1 MRFPRRAFLATLALP
16 AWAQTKAAPPAAG
29 SEWGRY
35 QDPSTEFDVLRLTSP
50 DYESRLVSS
59 PARPIDKRS
68 RTLLYATNRSGSWQP
83 WTVDLSNG
91 RPKPLATVE
100 DFNPASLTLSADDR
114 QAFFQSGQ
122 SLSAIALSTPAPKD
136 LAELRQG
143 FQLSGPL
150 APTEDGTSLFFTETN
165 GSTSEIR
172 RLRLPKGVPETV
184 VEHPAGI
191 LDATPNPKRATI
203 LWRTPQGE
211 LWLSAFDGAGKR
223 QVETAPGR
231 VLQAHWSPDGQS
243 ILYLFESADST
254 QLNAIREQ
262 GLDSRADSLISKTS
276 QFGAFQRNSNA
287 TVFLGAS
294 RGKASPNVLL
304 LLRAT
309 RREFTLC
316 EHKASVPAGLPLAF
330 SPNSQRVVFQSDRHG
345 KPCLYL
351 MNVEKL
357 IEKTDS

>member
-1 MRFPRRAFLATLALP
+1 MRFPRRAFLASLAYP
-16 AWAQTKAAPPAAG
+16 AWAQSKAAPPAPG

-35 QDPSTEFDVLRLTSP
+35 ADPSTEFEVLRLTSP
-50 DYESRLVSS
+50 DYDSRLPVQ
-59 PARPIDKRS
+59 PARAIDKRS
-68 RTLLYATNRSGSWQP
+68 RTLLYATNRTGSWQP
-83 WTVDLSNG
+83 WTIDLTNG
-91 RPKPLATVE
+91 RPKPLSAV
-100 DFNPASLTLSADDR
+100 DNLDPASLTLSSDDR
-114 QAFFQSGQ
+114 QAFYATGST
-122 SLSAIALSTPAPKD
+122 LSAAP
-136 LAELRQG
+136 LANPGGRELAQLREG
-143 FQLSGPL
+143 FHLSGPL
-150 APTEDGTSLFFTETN
+150 APSDDGTSLFFTETN
-165 GSTSEIR
+165 GDTYELR

-184 VEHPAGI
+184 VEHAPGI

-203 LWRTPQGE
+203 FWRTPAGE
-211 LWLSAFDGAGKR
+211 LWLAAFDGSGKR

-262 GLDSRADSLISKTS
+262 GLDSRADSLIAKTS
-276 QFGAFQRNSNA
+276 QFSAFQRNTNA

-294 RGKASPNVLL
+294 RGKASPNILI

-316 EHKASVPAGLPLAF
+316 EHKATNPAGLPLAF
-330 SPNSQRVVFQSDRHG
+330 SPNSQRIVFQSDRHG
-345 KPCLYL
+345 RPALYL